1 MKISYLD
8 GPRLRE
14 ALLAACRY
22 GQRARAELNRINVF
36 PVPDGDTGT
45 NLALTLRSVADR
57 LRLNRERAL
66 SAVAR
71 DAADAAVVGARGN
84 CGMIL
89 SHFLLGFAQSVSART
104 RVTAAEFGEA
114 MSAAVGQVY
123 GALERPVEGTIL
135 TVIRETSEEAVH
147 SATETGDFH
156 ELVCRLVQRARVSLA
171 QTTERLPQLRAAGVV
186 DAGAKGFVACLE
198 GVFAYMQGDTALPAE
213 GTASPPDG
221 SALAAALAEY
231 PVESER
237 YRFCT
242 EALVRSDA
250 LPRADRVKDALRN
263 LGDSILVIHAGD
275 VLKIHIHTDAPQEV
289 FAYLRG
295 FGSVLSH
302 KAEDMRVQHAAVGR
316 AAAEGGGLAR
326 RPIAV
331 LSDSA
336 CDLPDAVVRGH
347 GIHIVPLC
355 LVFGDRPLR
364 DRLDIDADGFIELLR
379 AGQTPTTSQPPPAAF
394 LQGYS
399 RAAEEGE
406 AIVAVLLGARL
417 SGTFGS
423 AEAAARQF
431 GAASVHLID
440 SRAASLLQGLLV
452 LRAAELGEA
461 GATPDVITHEIERL
475 RERSGIFFTVDTF
488 DRLLASG
495 RVSRGR
501 AWLGEMLDI
510 KPILGLDRN
519 GVVYPAARAR
529 GRKNVMSGTIE
540 LLQRNI
546 PADASSLRFGIVH
559 VGCPEVLEEVG
570 LALRA
575 RFGDVETITSP
586 ATPVIATHIGLGA
599 WAVAFTASPA

>member
-1 MKISYLD
+1 M
-8 GPRLRE
+8 
-14 ALLAACRY
+14 
-22 GQRARAELNRINVF
+22 
-36 PVPDGDTGT
+36 PDGDTGT
-45 NLALTLRSVADR
+45 NLALTLRSIADR
-57 LRLNRERAL
+57 LRSNREPTFG
-66 SAVAR
+66 AVAR
-71 DAADAAVVGARGN
+71 DAADSAVLGARGN

-89 SHFLLGFAQSVSART
+89 SHFLVGFAESVEVRA
-104 RVTAAEFGEA
+104 RVTAAEFGDA
-114 MSAAVGQVY
+114 MTAAVRQVY
-123 GALERPVEGTIL
+123 GALDRPVEGTIL

-156 ELVCRLVQRARVSLA
+156 ELVRRLVTRARESLIR
-171 QTTERLPQLRAAGVV
+171 TTDLLPQLRAAGVV
-186 DAGAKGFVACLE
+186 DAGAKGFVECLE
-198 GVFAYMQGDTALPAE
+198 GIAAYMKGDSMLPA
-213 GTASPPDG
+213 DG
-221 SALAAALAEY
+221 PRSCEDTPLVAALAEY
-231 PVESER
+231 PTESER

-242 EALVRSDA
+242 EALVRGDA
-250 LPRADRVKDALRN
+250 LPDTEEVKHTLRR
-263 LGDSILVIHAGD
+263 LGDSLIAIHGGD
-275 VLKIHIHTDAPQEV
+275 VLKIHIHTDSPEDV

-295 FGSVLSH
+295 FGHLLTH
-302 KAEDMRVQHAAVGR
+302 KAEDMRVQHAAVER
-316 AAAEGGGLAR
+316 AAAAGVGLAR

-336 CDLPDAVVRGH
+336 CDLPEAVVRAH
-347 GIHIVPLC
+347 GIHVVPLC

-417 SGTFGS
+417 SGTFAS

-431 GAASVHLID
+431 GAVSVHLID

-461 GATPDVITHEIERL
+461 GATPDVIRHEIERL

-501 AWLGEMLDI
+501 AWLGGMLDI

-529 GRKNVMSGTIE
+529 GRKNVMSETLE

-570 LALRA
+570 SRLRA

-599 WAVAFTASPA
+599 WAVAFTAASA